1 VLRAWLLH
9 IFRGIHRITR
19 AVEASAP
26 PLPPADEPF

>member
-26 PLPPADEPF
+26 PPPADEPF